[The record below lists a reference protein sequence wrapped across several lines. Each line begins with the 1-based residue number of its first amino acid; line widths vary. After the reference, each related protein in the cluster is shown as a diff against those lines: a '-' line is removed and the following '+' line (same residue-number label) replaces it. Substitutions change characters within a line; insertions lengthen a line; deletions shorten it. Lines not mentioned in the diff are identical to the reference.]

1 MLVQFQFFPFPPAV
15 LKEHNRSS
23 SSSTIDMPRCRIS
36 HSLLGHQAD
45 SGSTSPSSPEFTLS
59 TLCKSAVTAAPSG
72 STSTL
77 SCVSRSQSQWISFAD
92 ELLTIRHTSTD
103 KKEPPRL
110 HFKTENACL
119 ASSALLGN
127 SSNSCASEDQSDLFN
142 NTICHEQLFIEE
154 TVTAAEISS
163 TSSSAL
169 LDYSLVSSCAHTN
182 KGMASMH
189 YVLLFANNCLL
200 KASF

>member
-1 MLVQFQFFPFPPAV
+1 M
-15 LKEHNRSS
+15 
-23 SSSTIDMPRCRIS
+23 
-36 HSLLGHQAD
+36 LGHQTD
-45 SGSTSPSSPEFTLS
+45 SGSTSPSSPDFTIN
-59 TLCKSAVTAAPSG
+59 TLAKSGATAAPSG

-92 ELLTIRHTSTD
+92 ELLTIRHTSAD
-103 KKEPPRL
+103 KKEPQRL

-127 SSNSCASEDQSDLFN
+127 SSNSCASEDQSGLLN

-154 TVTAAEISS
+154 TVTAAEMSS
-163 TSSSAL
+163 ASSSAL

-189 YVLLFANNCLL
+189 CVLLFANN
-200 KASF
+200 